1 MSAMCCQP
9 SADSPSSSLPG
20 SFPLSVLY
28 LHESTR
34 LCLSAG
40 TNLSLCLQ
48 WNLSNVDTIEPLKCV
63 LIREVSSFQGANN
76 THLYVGIWS
85 SVLIREVSPFQG
97 SPLGGVPLYRRVP
110 VLLMTS
116 VVETIS
122 PSRNASACL
131 V

>member
-1 MSAMCCQP
+1 MVELEAKQGSAVSKSTGENCEKNSDCSHEGFLHWGSRVSAMCCQP

-48 WNLSNVDTIEPLKCV
+48 WNLSNADTIEPL
-63 LIREVSSFQGANN
+63 
-76 THLYVGIWS
+76 
-85 SVLIREVSPFQG
+85 
-97 SPLGGVPLYRRVP
+97 
-110 VLLMTS
+110 
-116 VVETIS
+116 
-122 PSRNASACL
+122 
-131 V
+131 